1 MIMIGGE
8 FVLIWV
14 AFYIFSGR
22 WSQAPPKA
30 ARERDGESS

>member
-1 MIMIGGE
+1 MIDGE
-8 FVLIWV
+8 IVLTCV
-14 AFYIFSGR
+14 ALYIFSGR